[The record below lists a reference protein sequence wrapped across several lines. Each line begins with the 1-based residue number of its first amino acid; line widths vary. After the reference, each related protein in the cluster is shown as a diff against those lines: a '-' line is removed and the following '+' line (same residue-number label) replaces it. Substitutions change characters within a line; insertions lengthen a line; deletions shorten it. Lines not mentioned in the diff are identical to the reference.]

1 MPCLSGSAQ
10 PASHRAPAQ
19 PTPVKLHG
27 VLRRIRQALT
37 RQRLAVYPQ
46 LPVGA
51 RLPTPAALVRGH
63 RPAHPPPVGETVLKV
78 SSRVNRRPLPFWR
91 RKAPE
96 TPAPEA
102 QAGGSVSRGLAGPVP
117 DEPLPAWLNQVYDAA
132 QVPRVNLTPPV
143 APYAAGNDAPS
154 APPLPGGT
162 SGAQLVDDSALP
174 DWLRAQAGP
183 MPISDARAG
192 VSPAGPMA
200 DT

>member
-63 RPAHPPPVGETVLKV
+63 RPAQPRQRDNTAQPTVRQREGRNRPWAQPRYSTIRPCPIGYLPLQQASLLSRSPRCASQMLSAARVWLPRSPATASGLPSGLPHLRQDSHPKVDSQRMRSSTPRRCRRGSEDQRRSSRQRRHPPLLGETVCK
-78 SSRVNRRPLPFWR
+78 
-91 RKAPE
+91 
-96 TPAPEA
+96 
-102 QAGGSVSRGLAGPVP
+102 
-117 DEPLPAWLNQVYDAA
+117 
-132 QVPRVNLTPPV
+132 
-143 APYAAGNDAPS
+143 
-154 APPLPGGT
+154 
-162 SGAQLVDDSALP
+162 
-174 DWLRAQAGP
+174 
-183 MPISDARAG
+183 
-192 VSPAGPMA
+192 
-200 DT
+200 